1 MTNQKPPR
9 PAGNRHR
16 FVFFVTLRE
25 ILHLGG
31 NNPGL
36 HVDLSRFQSLNQP
49 GRGRIAR
56 TYTHRDW
63 IVGSAG
69 IAAVGD
75 APSTGTAFGEPAG
88 VAVVRTDESPAY
100 VGGVRF
106 FSDFRLFDDSPT
118 RGPHLSDGESQ

>member
-1 MTNQKPPR
+1 MLQRDTPGVQAQAMTNRKPLWPTR
-9 PAGNRHR
+9 NRHQ
-16 FVFFVTLRE
+16 FVFFVTLPK

-36 HVDLSRFQSLNQP
+36 HVDLSRFQTLNQP

-69 IAAVGD
+69 LAAVGD
-75 APSTGTAFGEPAG
+75 APSIGAAFDEPAG
-88 VAVVRTDESPAY
+88 SP
-100 VGGVRF
+100 
-106 FSDFRLFDDSPT
+106 
-118 RGPHLSDGESQ
+118 